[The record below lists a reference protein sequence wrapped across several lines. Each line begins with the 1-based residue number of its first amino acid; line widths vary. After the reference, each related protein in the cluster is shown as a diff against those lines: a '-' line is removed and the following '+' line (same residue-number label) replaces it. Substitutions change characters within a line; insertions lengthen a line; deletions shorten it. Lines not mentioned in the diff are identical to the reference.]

1 MLIEI
6 LSNGCNVVN
15 YCCCYYCRDDEH
27 LLIQHYC
34 QSLNQGSPLSQ
45 PQSPAQILISME
57 TEEKGELER
66 VLNDLEQE
74 NRFDCMTAFFT
85 IQMIGFKMKCNVHK
99 TDCVPSAYFC
109 HYKLHSLHHIFYE
122 KCHALDQWFS
132 NGRLPTENV
141 FSENAGLNANNKII

>member
-15 YCCCYYCRDDEH
+15 YCCCCCYYCRDDEH

-85 IQMIGFKMKCNVHK
+85 IQMIGFKMKCNGHK
-99 TDCVPSAYFC
+99 LDCVPSAYFC
-109 HYKLHSLHHIFYE
+109 HYKLHLQQFFKSHILLKVPCFRPVIL
-122 KCHALDQWFS
+122 KWS
-132 NGRLPTENV
+132 V
-141 FSENAGLNANNKII
+141 AN

>member
-15 YCCCYYCRDDEH
+15 YCCCCYCCRDDEH

-85 IQMIGFKMKCNVHK
+85 IQIIGF
-99 TDCVPSAYFC
+99 
-109 HYKLHSLHHIFYE
+109 
-122 KCHALDQWFS
+122 
-132 NGRLPTENV
+132 
-141 FSENAGLNANNKII
+141 